1 MRDWL
6 AVEDTPRS
14 MVNTPAHFL
23 YAKITADTA
32 RLLKLPDEAAE
43 FDLKAEKIR
52 VNYNSA
58 FLDPATGI
66 YGMAGVPV
74 KHGNARVYK
83 KLEDLHQIW
92 WTGDRACTQAGQILP
107 LALGMVP
114 PESQKVVEAALLKE
128 VQAHKGNLSTGF
140 VSTPFLL
147 DVLEELDSEAAWKM
161 VAKQD
166 YPSWYS
172 MTKGSGNDLLM
183 ENWGG
188 GQAIMPSCGGIIG
201 NWCYAKLGGIRP
213 DPSGPGFK
221 KILIKPAV
229 VSGVDWVEC
238 SHDSPYGKIISNWRR
253 TGGELVMDV
262 TIPPNTT
269 ARVVVPGQSK
279 PEITADGRPLPAE
292 TLLKCLEASAKV
304 TAWSVPAGHFRFT
317 VSNVAN

>member
-1 MRDWL
+1 
-6 AVEDTPRS
+6 
-14 MVNTPAHFL
+14 
-23 YAKITADTA
+23 
-32 RLLKLPDEAAE
+32 
-43 FDLKAEKIR
+43 
-52 VNYNSA
+52 
-58 FLDPATGI
+58 
-66 YGMAGVPV
+66 
-74 KHGNARVYK
+74 
-83 KLEDLHQIW
+83 
-92 WTGDRACTQAGQILP
+92 
-107 LALGMVP
+107 
-114 PESQKVVEAALLKE
+114 
-128 VQAHKGNLSTGF
+128 
-140 VSTPFLL
+140 
-147 DVLEELDSEAAWKM
+147 
-161 VAKQD
+161 
-166 YPSWYS
+166 

-188 GQAIMPSCGGIIG
+188 GQAIMPNCGGIIG

-292 TLLKCLEASAKV
+292 TLVKCLEASAKA
-304 TAWSVPAGHFRFT
+304 TSWSVPAGHFRFT

>member
-1 MRDWL
+1 
-6 AVEDTPRS
+6 
-14 MVNTPAHFL
+14 
-23 YAKITADTA
+23 
-32 RLLKLPDEAAE
+32 
-43 FDLKAEKIR
+43 
-52 VNYNSA
+52 
-58 FLDPATGI
+58 
-66 YGMAGVPV
+66 
-74 KHGNARVYK
+74 
-83 KLEDLHQIW
+83 
-92 WTGDRACTQAGQILP
+92 
-107 LALGMVP
+107 
-114 PESQKVVEAALLKE
+114 
-128 VQAHKGNLSTGF
+128 
-140 VSTPFLL
+140 
-147 DVLEELDSEAAWKM
+147 M

-292 TLLKCLEASAKV
+292 TLVKCLEASAKA
-304 TAWSVPAGHFRFT
+304 TSWSVPAGHFRFT